1 MATKFL
7 SGIDANSQRIQSV
20 GDPSSASDA
29 ATKSYVDNLIHG
41 LAHKNPVVA
50 ASTGDVNIASAPS
63 SLDGVSLT
71 ANDRILL
78 KDQTGAEEN
87 GIYVFTAESSALT
100 RALDADSASELRAAT
115 VKVEKGSTNED
126 KTFTLTTDDITLG
139 TTSLTFV
146 EISSGTTYTA
156 GNGLSESPAGT
167 FNVAVSTGLEINS
180 DAVRIAAAAAGDGL
194 TGGGGSALAV
204 NPGDGLEIN
213 SDAVRVDSTV
223 VRTPS
228 TVVRKFAQNVGALT
242 AGTPLTITH
251 NLGTLDITAQL
262 IQISDGAFVYAD
274 IKAASTNTLTI
285 TSASAASADVYRIV
299 VHG

>member
-50 ASTGDVNIASAPS
+50 ASTGDVDTSSAPS
-63 SLDGVSLT
+63 TLDGVSLT
-71 ANDRILL
+71 EGDRILL
-78 KDQTGAEEN
+78 KDQTEAEEN

-100 RALDADSASELRAAT
+100 RALDADNADELRAAT

-126 KTFTLTTDDITLG
+126 KTFTLTTDDIDLG
-139 TTSLTFV
+139 TTELEWV
-146 EISSGTTYTA
+146 EISSGVVYTA
-156 GNGLSESPAGT
+156 GNGLTESPANT

-180 DAVRIAAAAAGDGL
+180 DAVRISSGAAGDGL

-204 NPGDGLEIN
+204 NTGDGLDID
-213 SDAVRVDSTV
+213 SGAVIVDNTV
-223 VRTPS
+223 VRTPA
-228 TVVRKFAQNVGALT
+228 TVVRKHAENVGALS

-251 NLGTLDITAQL
+251 NLGTTDITAQL
-262 IQISDGAFVYAD
+262 ITIADGSFVYAD
-274 IKAASTNTLTI
+274 IKAATSNTLTI
-285 TSASAASADVYRIV
+285 TSASAVSGDTYRIV